1 MKLQRNKT
9 GFLLQMTSQK
19 ITVDSLREGGPASAP
34 LSESTPKLVEG
45 LMKGSG
51 SLGGSRQTLL
61 KTASSSSV
69 ATVVSKEADGS
80 RTTDLISDLTQGLQ
94 LVKSLIAETR
104 GDKEKQSRL
113 LAHVVQQLKT
123 VEDSKQKTR
132 RRARKQRQES
142 TTSST
147 AADTSSNSA
156 CAYVVKVQQP
166 SNYKQASILN
176 QRIIKIK
183 F

>member
-1 MKLQRNKT
+1 MK
-9 GFLLQMTSQK
+9 SQK
-19 ITVDSLREGGPASAP
+19 TTVDSLRDGGLSSAP

-45 LMKGSG
+45 LLKGSG
-51 SLGGSRQTLL
+51 SLAGSRQTLP

-69 ATVVSKEADGS
+69 ATVVSKEADGT
-80 RTTDLISDLTQGLQ
+80 RTTDLINDLTQGLQ

-123 VEDSKQKTR
+123 VEDSKLKTR
-132 RRARKQRQES
+132 RRTRKQRQES
-142 TTSST
+142 TTSSN

-156 CAYVVKVQQP
+156 SAYVAPVKQS
-166 SNYKQASILN
+166 SN
-176 QRIIKIK
+176 
-183 F
+183 